1 MKKPL
6 FVTRSFL
13 PPLKEYVSHLEQ
25 IWKSGVLTNDG
36 KYVKLLENKLRTL
49 SGCTRALCV
58 SNGTIALQL
67 ALKALNV
74 TGEVIT
80 TPFSFIATTSS
91 ILWENCKPVFA
102 DIHPQTLNIDPE
114 NILKKI
120 TCKTTAIMAVHVY
133 GNPCNVNLINKIA
146 REHKLKVIYDA
157 SHAIG
162 INYKGKPLFAYGDI
176 STTSFHATKIINTAE
191 GGAVFTNNT
200 GTGKKLE
207 LKRNFGY
214 KNYVV
219 HSLGINA
226 KMSELNAALG
236 YASIKYLAVNLK
248 HRKKAFEIYKKLFSG
263 NYHLSYQD
271 FITQQNYSYFPVILS
286 SSSLRKKTAK
296 MLKQK
301 NIFPRQYFNPSLEL
315 VFGNTISCPVA
326 YDISERVLCLPLSAY
341 ITNTE
346 VSEVANIVNK
356 ACGI

>member
-6 FVTRSFL
+6 YVTKSFL

-25 IWKSGVLTNDG
+25 IWKCGVLTNNG
-36 KYVKLLENKLRTL
+36 RYVKHFEEKLRKV
-49 SGCTRALCV
+49 SGCKSALCV
-58 SNGTIALQL
+58 SNGTLALQL
-67 ALKALNV
+67 AINALNI

-91 ILWENCKPVFA
+91 LLWENCKPVFA

-114 NILKKI
+114 KILKKI
-120 TCKTTAIMAVHVY
+120 TRKTQAIMAVHVY
-133 GNPCNVNLINKIA
+133 GNPCNVTLINKIA
-146 REHKLKVIYDA
+146 RDHKLKVIYDA

-162 INYKGKPLFAYGDI
+162 IKYKKKHLFAYGDI

-191 GGAVFTNNT
+191 GGAVFTNSNLLAE
-200 GTGKKLE
+200 KLS

-214 KNYVV
+214 KDYKIY
-219 HSLGINA
+219 SLGINA

-248 HRKKAFEIYKKLFSG
+248 RRKTAFELYRKLFTG
-263 NYHLSYQD
+263 NTFLGYQK
-271 FITQQNYSYFPVILS
+271 FITEQNYSYFPVIFS
-286 SSSLRKKTAK
+286 SASLRQKTVK
-296 MLKQK
+296 MLQQK
-301 NIFPRQYFNPSLEL
+301 NIFPRKYFSPSLEL
-315 VFGNTISCPVA
+315 VFGNKITCPVA

-341 ITNTE
+341 ITREE
-346 VSEVANIVNK
+346 VTGVSKIVNE

>member
-6 FVTRSFL
+6 YVTKSFL

-36 KYVKLLENKLRTL
+36 RYVKLFEEKLRKL
-49 SGCTRALCV
+49 SGCKNALCV
-58 SNGTIALQL
+58 SNGTLALQL
-67 ALKALNV
+67 ALKALNI

-102 DIHPQTLNIDPE
+102 DIHPGTLNIDPE
-114 NILKKI
+114 KILKKI
-120 TCKTTAIMAVHVY
+120 TGKTTAIMAVHVY
-133 GNPCNVNLINKIA
+133 GNPCNVNAINKIA
-146 REHKLKVIYDA
+146 REYNLKVIYDA

-200 GTGKKLE
+200 NTGRKLE

-236 YASIKYLAVNLK
+236 YTSIKYLAVNLR
-248 HRKKAFEIYKKLFSG
+248 HRKTAFELYRKLFAG
-263 NYHLSYQD
+263 NSHLSYQD
-271 FITQQNYSYFPVILS
+271 FITEQNYSYFPVIFS
-286 SSSLRKKTAK
+286 SELLRKKTVK
-296 MLKQK
+296 LLQQK

-315 VFGNTISCPVA
+315 VFGNKITCPVA
-326 YDISERVLCLPLSAY
+326 FDVSKRVLCLPLSAY
-341 ITNTE
+341 ITKKEVTE
-346 VSEVANIVNK
+346 VSNIVNK
-356 ACGI
+356 SCGI